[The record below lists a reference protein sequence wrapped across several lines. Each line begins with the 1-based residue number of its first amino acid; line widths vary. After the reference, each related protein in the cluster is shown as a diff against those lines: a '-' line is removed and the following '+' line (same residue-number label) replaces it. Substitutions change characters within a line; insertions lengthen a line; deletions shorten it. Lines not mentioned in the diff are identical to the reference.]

1 MSQSTSIQ
9 DFTIQK
15 TLGRGSFGSVYLVLR
30 KKDQKIYALKTVI
43 FENLNKRDQE
53 NSLNEVRILASINH
67 PNVIGYKEAF
77 WDEAGSSLNI
87 VMEYADDGDLESKIV
102 KMRKEGGMFNESLIW
117 SYSIQM
123 IEGLKALHDKKIMH
137 RDIKSANIFLVKDKH
152 QCKIGDMNVS
162 KVIKEKVLRTQTGT
176 PYYASPE
183 VWRDEPY
190 SYKSDL
196 WSIGCVIY
204 ELCALRPPFKGKDLD
219 ELYGNVCKGNIER
232 ISHIYSDELW
242 KMIMMLLQVDVK
254 KRVDCKEFLDSKLIM
269 KKIKEMKEN
278 NSECK
283 DLEINKNS
291 FSGTLLKTIK
301 FKDFK
306 DIKAQLPTKKNYDI
320 NLNDINNAENY
331 YREINNYENN
341 GDNLIN
347 NNNSYLNK
355 NIINNYKKNYFCDN
369 LIEKLTNNINENP
382 NLNKNIIN
390 GNNNINNYYYINYSP
405 NYNQCFPTKTNSN
418 NNKINN
424 TNNNIISKKREET
437 KTTENN
443 NYVFKTDFNTKDVNF
458 LEKIDLNMI
467 KNDKKKLIQKN
478 GYIKHYSKN
487 NLNEEKKKKIIGDKM
502 EKELIL
508 QKQRQIEKERH
519 IEYNQRLKEE
529 KSAKKN
535 EKSDSKK
542 KLTHRY
548 YNKIK
553 NIKELKLLKKRP
565 ASSSRIITLNHQN
578 QRQND
583 SNLNRIKNK
592 FISKNIFND
601 SNYYFR
607 DRSKKNNLY
616 IQIYETDRNVK
627 RVETTNNNK
636 ERRTKTPLSNNS
648 NNKNANYN
656 CNYNKLKISKR
667 KNKSQVKL
675 NCLSNNSQIGNGI
688 NINNINKNFNKI
700 NSFININYKS
710 TPEEDKEIDFNNNN
724 KPKYDKINK
733 LKKSKNVDKEFW
745 ERKNVKIISSN
756 NKNLNK
762 KRKDNIYYSS
772 ERPLSVTPIKRN
784 PMLNPNLYENNN
796 INPYILPKNGSK
808 KYDNYNS
815 NKNPYGYKQNKKNNY
830 RYINESENNQIS
842 RPITSIGN
850 DSSRINTNYNQINN
864 KSKKKNFIKKDIYDN
879 SNNHRNY
886 HSKNKNN
893 ICNKINQQNMRKI
906 NALRPSSCKNKGYEN
921 NLYFKRK
928 NNSKRY
934 DPDITEPE
942 LLMMVNPIKIKENYR
957 NSQKSSLNITLN
969 NNNAENPN
977 NFLNHIK
984 SLNQNNMNLNN
995 HYTNLNNGKAMDNID
1010 WNKIQMNSNCKY
1022 NHLKLF
1028 KNIYNNDDKI
1038 NDEPIKVINFFQ

>member
-1 MSQSTSIQ
+1 MSSSIQ
-9 DFTIQK
+9 DFIIQK

-77 WDEAGSSLNI
+77 WDEQGSSLNI

-102 KMRKEGGMFNESLIW
+102 QMRKEGGMFNESLIW

-204 ELCALRPPFKGKDLD
+204 ELCSLRPPFKGKNLD
-219 ELYGNVCKGNIER
+219 ELYENVCKGNIER
-232 ISHIYSDELW
+232 ISQIYSDDLW

-254 KRVDCKEFLDSKLIM
+254 KRVDCNEFLDSKLIM

-306 DIKAQLPTKKNYDI
+306 DIKSQLPTKKNYDI
-320 NLNDINNAENY
+320 NLNDINNTENY
-331 YREINNYENN
+331 YKDINGEKILNGNNYVNKNNINN
-341 GDNLIN
+341 
-347 NNNSYLNK
+347 S
-355 NIINNYKKNYFCDN
+355 NNYKKNYFCDN
-369 LIEKLTNNINENP
+369 LIEKLTNNINENQ

-405 NYNQCFPTKTNSN
+405 NYNQCFPTKAN
-418 NNKINN
+418 NNNVA
-424 TNNNIISKKREET
+424 SKKREET
-437 KTTENN
+437 KINDN
-443 NYVFKTDFNTKDVNF
+443 NYIFKTDFNVKDVNF

-478 GYIKHYSKN
+478 ENINKFYKIN
-487 NLNEEKKKKIIGDKM
+487 IIEEKRKKRNEKEKKLFGQNKHIKEKEKYIEHHISKIKGEKSQKII
-502 EKELIL
+502 
-508 QKQRQIEKERH
+508 
-519 IEYNQRLKEE
+519 
-529 KSAKKN
+529 
-535 EKSDSKK
+535 EKSDSRKRIN
-542 KLTHRY
+542 HRY

-553 NIKELKLLKKRP
+553 NIKEIKLLKKRP
-565 ASSSRIITLNHQN
+565 ASSSRIITLNQQN
-578 QRQND
+578 QN
-583 SNLNRIKNK
+583 IAKNK
-592 FISKNIFND
+592 FHNKNFINNYQNKSK
-601 SNYYFR
+601 
-607 DRSKKNNLY
+607 RSNLY
-616 IQIYETDRNVK
+616 IQIYETDRNIK
-627 RVETTNNNK
+627 RNETANNLNI
-636 ERRTKTPLSNNS
+636 EYRNRSPLENNC
-648 NNKNANYN
+648 K
-656 CNYNKLKISKR
+656 KRLQKR

-675 NCLSNNSQIGNGI
+675 NCLNSNSHI
-688 NINNINKNFNKI
+688 INNNNFNNNLHNI
-700 NSFININYKS
+700 NSFINLNCKTS
-710 TPEEDKEIDFNNNN
+710 PEEESENLSII

-733 LKKSKNVDKEFW
+733 SKKVDKEFW
-745 ERKNVKIISSN
+745 EYKNLKITSNNNNIKDNNIKRKNNHLYS
-756 NKNLNK
+756 
-762 KRKDNIYYSS
+762 KD
-772 ERPLSVTPIKRN
+772 RALSATPNKRN
-784 PMLNPNLYENNN
+784 PRLNPNLYDNNHNNN
-796 INPYILPKNGSK
+796 FPKN
-808 KYDNYNS
+808 YNI
-815 NKNPYGYKQNKKNNY
+815 NKDSYAYKITKKNNY
-830 RYINESENNQIS
+830 KYIQDYDNNQIA
-842 RPITSIGN
+842 RPITSVGN
-850 DSSRINTNYNQINN
+850 DYNRNIINKNN
-864 KSKKKNFIKKDIYDN
+864 KSKNRNYIKKDIN
-879 SNNHRNY
+879 GNNHLVL
-886 HSKNKNN
+886 KNKSN
-893 ICNKINQQNMRKI
+893 IINKINQQNNRKLK
-906 NALRPSSCKNKGYEN
+906 AKRPNSCKFKGYEN
-921 NLYFKRK
+921 NLYFERK
-928 NNSKRY
+928 NNSRRY

-942 LLMMVNPIKIKENYR
+942 LLMMVNPIKIKENYK

-969 NNNAENPN
+969 NNNNMAENPN
-977 NFLNHIK
+977 NFLHHIK
-984 SLNQNNMNLNN
+984 TMNQNLNLN
-995 HYTNLNNGKAMDNID
+995 TNIANGKNNENID
-1010 WNKIQMNSNCKY
+1010 RNRMKLNSNNKY

-1028 KNIYNNDDKI
+1028 QNIYINNDK
-1038 NDEPIKVINFFQ
+1038 NVDEPIKVVKIFQ

>member
-1 MSQSTSIQ
+1 MSTSIQ
-9 DFTIQK
+9 DFIIQK

-77 WDEAGSSLNI
+77 WDEQGSSLNI

-183 VWRDEPY
+183 VWKDEPY

-232 ISHIYSDELW
+232 ISHIYSDDLW

-254 KRVDCKEFLDSKLIM
+254 KRVDCNEFLDSKLIM

-306 DIKAQLPTKKNYDI
+306 DIKSQLPTKKNYDI
-320 NLNDINNAENY
+320 NIQDINNTDNYYKVINEGSNAEN
-331 YREINNYENN
+331 ELNGNNYM
-341 GDNLIN
+341 
-347 NNNSYLNK
+347 NK

-369 LIEKLTNNINENP
+369 LIEKLTNNIKTINENP

-390 GNNNINNYYYINYSP
+390 GNNNINNYYYINFSP
-405 NYNQCFPTKTNSN
+405 NYNQCFPTKA
-418 NNKINN
+418 
-424 TNNNIISKKREET
+424 NNNINKNIPSKKREET
-437 KTTENN
+437 KTNEN
-443 NYVFKTDFNTKDVNF
+443 YIFKTDFNIKDGNI
-458 LEKIDLNMI
+458 LEKINLNMI

-478 GYIKHYSKN
+478 EYYRN
-487 NLNEEKKKKIIGDKM
+487 NKLNEKAEKK
-502 EKELIL
+502 LYL
-508 QKQRQIEKERH
+508 QKKENGIH
-519 IEYNQRLKEE
+519 IDYN
-529 KSAKKN
+529 SGKKL

-542 KLTHRY
+542 KLNHRY

-565 ASSSRIITLNHQN
+565 ASSSRIVTLNQQKRNNSNFHIKN
-578 QRQND
+578 RFHSKNLINE
-583 SNLNRIKNK
+583 SNLQN
-592 FISKNIFND
+592 
-601 SNYYFR
+601 
-607 DRSKKNNLY
+607 RSKKNNLY
-616 IQIYETDRNVK
+616 IQVYETDRNIK
-627 RVETTNNNK
+627 RKEISYHNK
-636 ERRTKTPLSNNS
+636 DTRTKTPLE
-648 NNKNANYN
+648 A
-656 CNYNKLKISKR
+656 YNKLKIQKR
-667 KNKSQVKL
+667 KYKSQVKL
-675 NCLSNNSQIGNGI
+675 NCINNNSQIGNSM
-688 NINNINKNFNKI
+688 NLNNNLHNI
-700 NSFININYKS
+700 NSFINLNCKTS
-710 TPEEDKEIDFNNNN
+710 PEEESETPFLII
-724 KPKYDKINK
+724 PKYDKINK
-733 LKKSKNVDKEFW
+733 IKKSKKVEKEFW
-745 ERKNVKIISSN
+745 ERKNVKI
-756 NKNLNK
+756 
-762 KRKDNIYYSS
+762 
-772 ERPLSVTPIKRN
+772 T
-784 PMLNPNLYENNN
+784 
-796 INPYILPKNGSK
+796 
-808 KYDNYNS
+808 NS
-815 NKNPYGYKQNKKNNY
+815 NKNMNIKRKNNSKYNNERALSATPNKRNPRLNPNFYDSNNNAINYQKNIYNVNKDSYAYKITKKNNFKY
-830 RYINESENNQIS
+830 NHDFEHNQIS
-842 RPITSIGN
+842 RPITSVGN
-850 DSSRINTNYNQINN
+850 DYKRNN
-864 KSKKKNFIKKDIYDN
+864 NF
-879 SNNHRNY
+879 NNNY
-886 HSKNKNN
+886 HSKNKNEKKN
-893 ICNKINQQNMRKI
+893 YIKKDIYGNNHNHIKNHLVNKINQQNMRKL
-906 NALRPSSCKNKGYEN
+906 NSLRPNSCKNKNIGYEN
-921 NLYFKRK
+921 NIYFERK

-942 LLMMVNPIKIKENYR
+942 LLMMVNPIKIKDKYKNG
-957 NSQKSSLNITLN
+957 QKSCLNITVNN
-969 NNNAENPN
+969 NNNAENMN
-977 NFLNHIK
+977 NFLHHIK
-984 SLNQNNMNLNN
+984 AINQNQNLNIN
-995 HYTNLNNGKAMDNID
+995 TNIANGKGIDNND
-1010 WNKIQMNSNCKY
+1010 WNKIQMNSNNKY
-1022 NHLKLF
+1022 NHLQLF
-1028 KNIYNNDDKI
+1028 KNIYVNNDKNN
-1038 NDEPIKVINFFQ
+1038 NDEPIKVIKIFK

>member
-1 MSQSTSIQ
+1 MSTSIQ
-9 DFTIQK
+9 DFIIQK

-77 WDEAGSSLNI
+77 WDEQGSSLNI

-183 VWRDEPY
+183 VWKDEPY

-232 ISHIYSDELW
+232 ISHIYSDDLW

-254 KRVDCKEFLDSKLIM
+254 KRVNCNEFLDSKLIM

-306 DIKAQLPTKKNYDI
+306 DIKSQLPTKKNYDI
-320 NLNDINNAENY
+320 NIEDINNTDNY
-331 YREINNYENN
+331 YKEINGGSNGENELNGNNYM
-341 GDNLIN
+341 
-347 NNNSYLNK
+347 NK

-390 GNNNINNYYYINYSP
+390 GNNNINNYYYINFSP
-405 NYNQCFPTKTNSN
+405 NYNQCFPTKANNN
-418 NNKINN
+418 NNK
-424 TNNNIISKKREET
+424 NIPSKKREEI
-437 KTTENN
+437 KTNEN
-443 NYVFKTDFNTKDVNF
+443 YIFKTDFNIKDANI

-478 GYIKHYSKN
+478 EYNRN
-487 NLNEEKKKKIIGDKM
+487 NKLNEKAEKKYH
-502 EKELIL
+502 L
-508 QKQRQIEKERH
+508 QKKENGKY
-519 IEYNQRLKEE
+519 IEYNSNNPKLKDE
-529 KSAKKN
+529 KNGKKL

-553 NIKELKLLKKRP
+553 NIRELKLLKKRP
-565 ASSSRIITLNHQN
+565 ASSSRIITLNQQKRN
-578 QRQND
+578 N
-583 SNLNRIKNK
+583 SNFHINNK
-592 FISKNIFND
+592 FHSKNIINE
-601 SNYYFR
+601 SNLQN
-607 DRSKKNNLY
+607 RSKKNNLY
-616 IQIYETDRNVK
+616 IQVYETDRNIK
-627 RVETTNNNK
+627 RKEISYHNK
-636 ERRTKTPLSNNS
+636 DTRTKTPLET
-648 NNKNANYN
+648 
-656 CNYNKLKISKR
+656 YNKIKIQKR
-667 KNKSQVKL
+667 KYKSQVKL
-675 NCLSNNSQIGNGI
+675 KCINNNSQIGNSM
-688 NINNINKNFNKI
+688 NLNNNLHNI
-700 NSFININYKS
+700 NSFINLNCKTS
-710 TPEEDKEIDFNNNN
+710 PEEESENPFLII
-724 KPKYDKINK
+724 PKYDKINK
-733 LKKSKNVDKEFW
+733 IKKSKKVDKEFW
-745 ERKNVKIISSN
+745 ERKNVKI
-756 NKNLNK
+756 
-762 KRKDNIYYSS
+762 
-772 ERPLSVTPIKRN
+772 T
-784 PMLNPNLYENNN
+784 
-796 INPYILPKNGSK
+796 
-808 KYDNYNS
+808 NS
-815 NKNPYGYKQNKKNNY
+815 NKNMNIKRKNNSKYNNERALSATPNKRNPRLNPNFYDSNNNNAINYQKNNYNVNKDSYAYKITKKNNY
-830 RYINESENNQIS
+830 KYNHDYENNQIS
-842 RPITSIGN
+842 RPITSVGN
-850 DSSRINTNYNQINN
+850 DYRRSNHINN
-864 KSKKKNFIKKDIYDN
+864 FHSKNKNEKKNYIKKDIYG
-879 SNNHRNY
+879 NNHSHN
-886 HSKNKNN
+886 HIKNHLV
-893 ICNKINQQNMRKI
+893 NKINQQNMRKL
-906 NALRPSSCKNKGYEN
+906 NSLRPNSCKNNGYEN
-921 NLYFKRK
+921 NIYFERK
-928 NNSKRY
+928 NNSRRY

-942 LLMMVNPIKIKENYR
+942 LLMMVNPIKIKDKYKNG
-957 NSQKSSLNITLN
+957 QKSSLNITVNN
-969 NNNAENPN
+969 NNNAENMN
-977 NFLNHIK
+977 NFLHHIK
-984 SLNQNNMNLNN
+984 GMNQNQNLNIN
-995 HYTNLNNGKAMDNID
+995 TNIANGKGIDNND
-1010 WNKIQMNSNCKY
+1010 WNKIQMNSNSKY
-1022 NHLKLF
+1022 NHLQLF
-1028 KNIYNNDDKI
+1028 KNLYVNNDKNN
-1038 NDEPIKVINFFQ
+1038 NDEPIKVIKIFK

>member
-1 MSQSTSIQ
+1 MSTSIQ
-9 DFTIQK
+9 DFIIQK

-77 WDEAGSSLNI
+77 WDEQGSSLNI

-183 VWRDEPY
+183 VWKDEPY

-232 ISHIYSDELW
+232 ISHIYSDDLW

-254 KRVDCKEFLDSKLIM
+254 KRVNCNEFLDSKLIM

-306 DIKAQLPTKKNYDI
+306 DIKSQLPTKKNYDI
-320 NLNDINNAENY
+320 NIQDINNTDNY
-331 YREINNYENN
+331 YKEINGGSNGENELNGNNYV
-341 GDNLIN
+341 
-347 NNNSYLNK
+347 NK

-390 GNNNINNYYYINYSP
+390 GNNNINNYYYINFSP
-405 NYNQCFPTKTNSN
+405 NYNQCFPTKANNN
-418 NNKINN
+418 NNK
-424 TNNNIISKKREET
+424 NIPSKKREEI
-437 KTTENN
+437 KTNEN
-443 NYVFKTDFNTKDVNF
+443 YIFKTDFNIKDANI

-478 GYIKHYSKN
+478 EYNRN
-487 NLNEEKKKKIIGDKM
+487 NKLNEKAEKKYH
-502 EKELIL
+502 L
-508 QKQRQIEKERH
+508 QKKENGKY
-519 IEYNQRLKEE
+519 IEYNSNNPKLKDE
-529 KSAKKN
+529 KNGKKL

-542 KLTHRY
+542 KLIHRY

-553 NIKELKLLKKRP
+553 NIRELKLLKKRP
-565 ASSSRIITLNHQN
+565 ASSSRIITLNQQKRN
-578 QRQND
+578 N
-583 SNLNRIKNK
+583 SNFHINNK
-592 FISKNIFND
+592 FHSKNIINE
-601 SNYYFR
+601 SNLQN
-607 DRSKKNNLY
+607 RSKKNNLY
-616 IQIYETDRNVK
+616 IQVYETDRNIK
-627 RVETTNNNK
+627 RKEISYHNK
-636 ERRTKTPLSNNS
+636 DTRTKTPLET
-648 NNKNANYN
+648 
-656 CNYNKLKISKR
+656 YNKIKIQKR
-667 KNKSQVKL
+667 KYKSQVKL
-675 NCLSNNSQIGNGI
+675 KCINNNSQIGNSM
-688 NINNINKNFNKI
+688 NLNNNLHNI
-700 NSFININYKS
+700 NSFINLNCKTS
-710 TPEEDKEIDFNNNN
+710 PEEESENPFLII
-724 KPKYDKINK
+724 PKYDKINK
-733 LKKSKNVDKEFW
+733 IKKSKKVDKEFW
-745 ERKNVKIISSN
+745 ERKNVKI
-756 NKNLNK
+756 
-762 KRKDNIYYSS
+762 
-772 ERPLSVTPIKRN
+772 T
-784 PMLNPNLYENNN
+784 
-796 INPYILPKNGSK
+796 
-808 KYDNYNS
+808 NS
-815 NKNPYGYKQNKKNNY
+815 NKNMNIKRKNNSKYNNERALSATPNKRNPRLNPNFYDSNNNNVINYQKNNYNVNKDSYAYKITKKNNY
-830 RYINESENNQIS
+830 KYNHDIENNQIS
-842 RPITSIGN
+842 RPITSVGN
-850 DSSRINTNYNQINN
+850 DYRRSNHINN
-864 KSKKKNFIKKDIYDN
+864 FHNKNKNEKKNYIKKDIYG
-879 SNNHRNY
+879 NNHN
-886 HSKNKNN
+886 HNHIKNHLV
-893 ICNKINQQNMRKI
+893 NKINQQNMRKL
-906 NALRPSSCKNKGYEN
+906 NSLRPNSCKNNGYEN
-921 NLYFKRK
+921 NIYFERK
-928 NNSKRY
+928 NNSRRY

-942 LLMMVNPIKIKENYR
+942 LLMMVNPIKIKDKYKNG
-957 NSQKSSLNITLN
+957 QKSSLNITVNN
-969 NNNAENPN
+969 NNNAENMN
-977 NFLNHIK
+977 NFLHHIK
-984 SLNQNNMNLNN
+984 GLNQNQNLNIN
-995 HYTNLNNGKAMDNID
+995 TNIANGKGIDNND
-1010 WNKIQMNSNCKY
+1010 WNKIQMNSNSKY
-1022 NHLKLF
+1022 NHLQLF
-1028 KNIYNNDDKI
+1028 KNLYVNNDKNN
-1038 NDEPIKVINFFQ
+1038 NDEPIKVIKIFK